1 MQSVGVRSIDLSRG
15 PGGFGFTLSSQG
27 PCVLSCILASSP
39 AHKAGLRPGDQILY
53 VNGSS
58 VEKSPHE
65 QVVKL
70 IARSPNGVVNLG
82 VRNSTDSGSQ
92 LAMPSAEGHET
103 SEEEVESDNILN
115 RVDKVVEELKSG
127 SLLVNT
133 PSSLRRGG
141 FANPSDQIINEDE
154 IVSDEELKASFS
166 ETLRSESSSDSVFL
180 EQSNVDKRRSS
191 EGDGSGRAGTQTLNR
206 LLYPALTPATP
217 TQSEQSDMNNTEPDL
232 RAVVGYLGSIELP
245 ASSSLQT
252 ASLNAIRS
260 CVRRLRAQK
269 KVHVMFLLEVSGLG
283 IQLIDSTGK
292 SIVTYPIKSLA
303 FTGVCSD
310 DKRVFGIVTRKSSE
324 GNRPNSWHSTNDKM
338 DKANTVNCSCHVFS
352 VDPEIALHKDHVSI
366 AQKFH
371 INCTPSSGDDD
382 CNQFLSSSSSILQ
395 SINGLFEQRIESQS
409 TDGMGTLLQ
418 SHSSS
423 QSERSDSEALPQEQG
438 HPDAML
444 DTHSA
449 QSDSDVQ
456 PARHQSI
463 INECVMKTPNH
474 RIRVR
479 VTDGGEVPS
488 KNSEQEPFRHRVVPL
503 QKDFPIVQKKEKNE
517 NQNRD
522 SKVHNIGSERDW
534 NDDVFVADNGIH
546 KSDEQDNTSS
556 VEGSPDSHMSSNSKE
571 NVDEHDGIMRMS
583 NSKFYVNHLTRLS
596 HSAEVGIWNYSKI
609 FYKLLH
615 NFNIVLQEHL
625 SSKLKHANELY
636 KNDNNVSCEIQ
647 YLE

>member
-1 MQSVGVRSIDLSRG
+1 MQSVGVRSVDLSRG

-82 VRNSTDSGSQ
+82 VRNCTDSVSQ
-92 LAMPSAEGHET
+92 LPMPSPEGHET
-103 SEEEVESDNILN
+103 SEEDVENDNILN

-127 SLLVNT
+127 SLSVST
-133 PSSLRRGG
+133 PSSLHRGG
-141 FANPSDQIINEDE
+141 FANVSDQIINEDE

-180 EQSNVDKRRSS
+180 EQSNVDNRRAS
-191 EGDGSGRAGTQTLNR
+191 EGDGLPGRAGTQTLNR
-206 LLYPALTPATP
+206 LLYPALTPARP
-217 TQSEQSDMNNTEPDL
+217 TQSEQSEMTNIEPDL

-269 KVHVMFLLEVSGLG
+269 KVHVMFMLEVSGLG
-283 IQLIDSTGK
+283 IQLIDSSGK

-338 DKANTVNCSCHVFS
+338 DMANTVNCSCHVFS

-371 INCTPSSGDDD
+371 INCTPSNRDGE
-382 CNQFLSSSSSILQ
+382 CERFLSSSSSILQ
-395 SINGLFEQRIESQS
+395 SINGLFKERMESQS

-418 SHSSS
+418 SHSST
-423 QSERSDSEALPQEQG
+423 QSERSDSDALQEERG
-438 HPDAML
+438 HLNAML
-444 DTHSA
+444 DTHSG
-449 QSDSDVQ
+449 QLDNNVQ
-456 PARHQSI
+456 PERNESV
-463 INECVMKTPNH
+463 INECVMETPNH

-479 VTDGGEVPS
+479 VTDGGDVPNEKS
-488 KNSEQEPFRHRVVPL
+488 GDEQEPFRHRVVQI
-503 QKDFPIVQKKEKNE
+503 QKDFPIVQKKEKYE
-517 NQNRD
+517 NQNLD
-522 SKVHNIGSERDW
+522 FKVHNTMSERDW
-534 NDDVFVADNGIH
+534 NGDVFAADNGSH

-556 VEGSPDSHMSSNSKE
+556 AEGSPDSHMSSNSKG
-571 NVDEHDGIMRMS
+571 NMDGHDTIVRMS
-583 NSKFYVNHLTRLS
+583 NSKFYVNHMTRLS
-596 HSAEVGIWNYSKI
+596 HSAEVSAEL
-609 FYKLLH
+609 FLKLLYIIYY
-615 NFNIVLQEHL
+615 FEFC
-625 SSKLKHANELY
+625 K
-636 KNDNNVSCEIQ
+636 
-647 YLE
+647 